1 MPISISSSYFFNGYD
16 NLIREDGM
24 INATMLCKAGKKR
37 LDNYIRNKDTQVFL
51 QELAIETG
59 IPITELYLTIQGKNG
74 GTWVH
79 NLIATNL
86 AQWISTDFSI
96 KVSLWIDKWKS
107 TNIENKKEYED
118 SLFNIKAD
126 KNNLNREKEIQAKI
140 SKELGGEIEVETEFG
155 FIDVLTKDELIE
167 IKIGHDWKCGIG
179 QLLAYGEY
187 YKDHVKRLH
196 LFDFKYDEKIA
207 KLCEKYNIKL
217 SYEIITQPQD
227 KSFSS
232 I

>member
-1 MPISISSSYFFNGYD
+1 MV
-16 NLIREDGM
+16 
-24 INATMLCKAGKKR
+24 AT
-37 LDNYIRNKDTQVFL
+37 
-51 QELAIETG
+51 
-59 IPITELYLTIQGKNG
+59 
-74 GTWVH
+74 H
-79 NLIATNL
+79 L

-107 TNIENKKEYED
+107 TNVENKKEYKD

-126 KNNLNREKEIQAKI
+126 TNNLNKEKEIQTKLNE
-140 SKELGGEIEVETEFG
+140 ELGGEIEIKTEFG
-155 FIDVLTKDELIE
+155 FIDILTEDELIE

-207 KLCEKYNIKL
+207 KICEKYNIKL
-217 SYEIITQPQD
+217 SYEIIKPP
-227 KSFSS
+227 
-232 I
+232 

>member
-1 MPISISSSYFFNGYD
+1 MQISISSSDFLNAYD

-24 INATMLCKAGKKR
+24 INATLLCKAGGKKFN
-37 LDNYIRNKDTQVFL
+37 DWSQNKRTKVFL
-51 QELAIETG
+51 QCIAIETG
-59 IPITELYLTIQGKNG
+59 IPMTQLMQIHKGNSSNFEQGS
-74 GTWVH
+74 WVH
-79 NLIATNL
+79 HLVATHL

-107 TNIENKKEYED
+107 TNLENKKEYED

-140 SKELGGEIEVETEFG
+140 REELGGKIEVETEFG
-155 FIDVLTKDELIE
+155 FIDILTKDELIE

-217 SYEIITQPQD
+217 SYEIITPP
-227 KSFSS
+227 
-232 I
+232 